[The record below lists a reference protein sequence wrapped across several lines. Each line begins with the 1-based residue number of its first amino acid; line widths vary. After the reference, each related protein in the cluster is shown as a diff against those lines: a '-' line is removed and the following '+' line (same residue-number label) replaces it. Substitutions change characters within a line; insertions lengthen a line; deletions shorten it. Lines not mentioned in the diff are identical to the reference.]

1 MGFPSDKI
9 FKRDIFFGQVVD
21 SSEKGGNPYPSFTV
35 FCDRIGCIVG
45 DRIFVCQR
53 FLQVRDAPVCHI
65 QDVDTGLGCDPV
77 RILTTLLDVAN
88 LYIWDDCFR
97 FPVVPVVILTGAYA
111 VAEKY
116 IRILEQT
123 LFYKEWAAEWRKY
136 LYRDDLVEEEPSL
149 GGKRRAWGKGG
160 QYAVSADLLE
170 VWERLAVN
178 NPDRSVAFQYL
189 LSFHL
194 LGKTLNRFDELHRK
208 YYRTKVWPSL
218 SIHQQEAV
226 IALYQKTPRLWPEK
240 GVGMKVELRYGAFDQ
255 DMNTKHGYVNF
266 RDVMAGSYGDTY
278 WFYLMFKK

>member
-1 MGFPSDKI
+1 MEQYGSGAIVLSDICYQMGISSAQKFAFEGYVSS
-9 FKRDIFFGQVVD
+9 VD
-21 SSEKGGNPYPSFTV
+21 GNP
-35 FCDRIGCIVG
+35 RLL
-45 DRIFVCQR
+45 QR
-53 FLQVRDAPVCHI
+53 LVQ
-65 QDVDTGLGCDPV
+65 T
-77 RILTTLLDVAN
+77 N
-88 LYIWDDCFR
+88 
-97 FPVVPVVILTGAYA
+97 ILTGAYA

-208 YYRTKVWPSL
+208 YYLDEGVAFL

-226 IALYQKTPRLWPEK
+226 IALYQKTPLIVARKRGRNESR
-240 GVGMKVELRYGAFDQ
+240 VALRCVRSGYEHEAWLCQFSGCHGRFVWRYLLVLFD
-255 DMNTKHGYVNF
+255 V
-266 RDVMAGSYGDTY
+266 
-278 WFYLMFKK
+278 